1 MGTQKESF
9 QKDKKLDRVY
19 SGLLYFVGIINIVT
33 VITIGIILKYFSTD
47 G

>member
-1 MGTQKESF
+1 MGTQKQSF
-9 QKDKKLDRVY
+9 QRDNKLDRVY
-19 SGLLYFVGIINIVT
+19 SGLLYFVGVINIVA